1 MINLLICSIISKKLC
16 VVSEKND
23 AKVFNFPYIRNRR
36 SSYDYD
42 MGNASLN
49 SNLIFLGIFPAH
61 DLSLSNTM
69 LIGWQN

>member
-1 MINLLICSIISKKLC
+1 MLKSLISLILG
-16 VVSEKND
+16 
-23 AKVFNFPYIRNRR
+23 NRR